1 MMKAMIFFACLLA
14 VWLGL
19 AAGEDVR
26 VIRREA
32 FALLDLDRPGLED
45 VKASCEQGKD
55 REAAK
60 ALLAYYRN
68 RAGVRIPGKVSL
80 SEEEE
85 HWANDA
91 VKHIFYVR
99 GVRQDSLFYGEEI
112 DWTYWPVRDNELRWQ
127 LHRHKWFTPLGKA
140 YRMSG
145 EEMYAEAWVHQYLDW
160 IRKNPLLSDEER
172 KKRRQG
178 SQGEIDEVEN
188 MRFAWRSLEVSHR
201 LQDQIM
207 QFRLFVASPS
217 FTPEFLT
224 EFLVNYH
231 RHASYI
237 MGHYSQRGNHLLFE
251 AQRMIAAGCFFAEFR
266 DAAAW
271 RKSGIDILN
280 REITAQVYEDGGQME
295 LDPGY
300 HLASINL
307 FRKALELAE
316 KNGFRDEFPPGYSD
330 VMEKMIMF
338 HANISFPDYSNP
350 CFSDAKLHGRRVMLR
365 NYRVWSDL
373 FPKNEAIR
381 YFATEGREGALPG
394 YLSKGFPD
402 SGFFVFRNSWGM
414 DATQMVVKA
423 GPKAFWH
430 NQPDN
435 GTFELWF
442 KGRRLF
448 PDSGSYMYGGE
459 GEIQEQRDWHRQTC
473 VHNTATLDDRN
484 LENTESVT
492 RLWQPDGEVQAL
504 VTENRSYRD
513 LKHRRSVFFVDG
525 RYFVIVDELDG
536 KAVGTVNLHYQMP
549 EGEIVHSSRE
559 MAFSTQF
566 EDGSRM
572 MLQCFGPAGMS
583 VRQEDGWYS
592 EKSRNRRKRMRISF
606 DARKDGEEAVRY
618 VTVIFPADAKGDVP
632 RFHAEF
638 GNANFDE
645 YGLKVNVSVDGKSR
659 VLAYELDRP

>member
-1 MMKAMIFFACLLA
+1 MNKSFLFLVLLVCA
-14 VWLGL
+14 FLTCISGAQEL
-19 AAGEDVR
+19 
-26 VIRREA
+26 RREV
-32 FALLDLDRPGLED
+32 FPLLDLDRPGMEE
-45 VKASCEQGKD
+45 VKTFHEKGED

-60 ALLAYYRN
+60 ALLAYYRA
-68 RAGVRIPGKVSL
+68 RANTGISGKVSL

-99 GVRQDSLFYGEEI
+99 GVRQDSLFYGEDI
-112 DWTYWPVRDNELRWQ
+112 DWTYWPVKENELRLQ

-140 YRMSG
+140 YRSSG
-145 EEMYAEAWVHQYLDW
+145 DKMYAEAWVDQYMDW
-160 IRKNPLLSDEER
+160 IRKNPLLTSEER
-172 KKRRQG
+172 KKSRQG
-178 SQGEIDEVEN
+178 GKVAIAEVEN
-188 MRFAWRSLEVSHR
+188 MRFAWRPLEVSHR

-207 QFRLFVASPS
+207 QFRLFLDSPL

-224 EFLVNYH
+224 EFLLNYH
-231 RHASYI
+231 RHAAHI

-251 AQRMIAAGCFFAEFR
+251 AQRMIAAGSFFHEFR
-266 DAAAW
+266 DAAIW

-280 REITAQVYEDGGQME
+280 REITAQVYADGGQME

-300 HLASINL
+300 HLACINI

-316 KNGFRDEFPPGYSD
+316 KNGFRDEFPPSYTE
-330 VMEKMIMF
+330 VIEKMIMF

-350 CFSDAKLHGRRVMLR
+350 CFSDAKLHGRRTILR
-365 NYRVWSDL
+365 NYRVWSGL

-381 YFATEGREGALPG
+381 YFATEGREGALPN

-423 GPKAFWH
+423 GPKAYWH

-459 GEIQEQRDWHRQTC
+459 DEIQEQRDWHRQTC

-484 LENTESVT
+484 LETTESVT
-492 RLWQPDGEVQAL
+492 RLWQPEGDVQVL
-504 VTENRSYRD
+504 VTENRSYKD
-513 LKHRRSVFFVDG
+513 LKHRRSVFFVDS

-549 EGEIVHSSRE
+549 EGEVVRE
-559 MAFSTQF
+559 NGAMAFSTQF
-566 EDGSRM
+566 EDGRNLK
-572 MLQCFGPAGMS
+572 LQCFGPAGMS

-606 DARKDGEEAVRY
+606 DARKDGAEAIRY
-618 VTVIFPADAKGDVP
+618 MTVIYPVDAGGSVP

-638 GNANFDE
+638 GHVKFDE
-645 YGLKVNVSVDGKSR
+645 NGLKVNVSVDGKSR
-659 VLAYELDRP
+659 VLSYELDRP